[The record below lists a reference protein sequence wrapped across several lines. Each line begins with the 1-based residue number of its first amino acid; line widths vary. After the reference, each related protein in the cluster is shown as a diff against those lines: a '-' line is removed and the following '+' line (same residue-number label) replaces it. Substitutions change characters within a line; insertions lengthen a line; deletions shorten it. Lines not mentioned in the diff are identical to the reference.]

1 MTINTIGLDLAKHNF
16 HVHGVD
22 AAGSVVRTAALRRGE
37 MIRFFRNAKPCLV
50 GMEACATAHY
60 WARELM
66 RLGHEVRL
74 IPPSYVKP
82 FVRHGAKN
90 DAADAAAICEALRLP
105 HMRFV
110 PVKSEPNQ
118 AFLMLHRARGLLV
131 RQRTMTVCAIRAQLA
146 EFGIIFGQGRQR
158 IETIMPS
165 IEDVAASL
173 PAQARFALNSLIRMV
188 GELNTQIRPVAQKL
202 RKHLTDIQ

>member
-1 MTINTIGLDLAKHNF
+1 
-16 HVHGVD
+16 
-22 AAGSVVRTAALRRGE
+22 
-37 MIRFFRNAKPCLV
+37 
-50 GMEACATAHY
+50 
-60 WARELM
+60 
-66 RLGHEVRL
+66 
-74 IPPSYVKP
+74 
-82 FVRHGAKN
+82 
-90 DAADAAAICEALRLP
+90 
-105 HMRFV
+105 
-110 PVKSEPNQ
+110 
-118 AFLMLHRARGLLV
+118 LV

>member
-74 IPPSYVKP
+74 IP
-82 FVRHGAKN
+82 
-90 DAADAAAICEALRLP
+90 L
-105 HMRFV
+105 
-110 PVKSEPNQ
+110 
-118 AFLMLHRARGLLV
+118 LMLSRSCGTARRMMQQTL
-131 RQRTMTVCAIRAQLA
+131 QLSA
-146 EFGIIFGQGRQR
+146 R
-158 IETIMPS
+158 PS
-165 IEDVAASL
+165 DC
-173 PAQARFALNSLIRMV
+173 
-188 GELNTQIRPVAQKL
+188 
-202 RKHLTDIQ
+202 LTCGSFR